1 MTETFTSIGPLNE
14 ADGADPYAG
23 APEGIDASDLVRV
36 VRGDPDEEELAAL
49 VAGIIAVAASLHE
62 PEPEVIHLPP
72 WTDHGRRIGVAL
84 APAPTAWRW
93 SLHP

>member
-1 MTETFTSIGPLNE
+1 MSEYYPPDGLGSIAE
-14 ADGADPYAG
+14 
-23 APEGIDASDLVRV
+23 APEGVDASDLVRV

-62 PEPEVIHLPP
+62 PEAEIVHLPP
-72 WTDHGRRIGVAL
+72 WRDHARRLNVGFV
-84 APAPTAWRW
+84 PGPTTWRW